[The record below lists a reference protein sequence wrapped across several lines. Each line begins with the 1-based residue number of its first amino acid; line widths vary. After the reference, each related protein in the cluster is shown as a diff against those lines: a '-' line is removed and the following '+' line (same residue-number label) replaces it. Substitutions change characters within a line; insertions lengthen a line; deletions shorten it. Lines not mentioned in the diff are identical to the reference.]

1 MVQFSLNQTRQGPQ
15 FDAPVS
21 GDGGYAWWYI
31 DAISDDGIHGLTLI
45 AFIGSVFSPYYAWS
59 GWANPLDHCAVNV
72 ALYRLDGARGRWAM
86 TERRASSLSRNAT
99 ELSIGPSHL
108 VWETGGLTVTIDE
121 ICAPIP
127 SRVKGTIRLIPEV
140 MTEAAFDLDPA
151 GHHQWRPL
159 APRARVELDLSHPA
173 LSWSGDGYFDTNH
186 GTEPLERAFT
196 HWHWGRAHRG
206 NDLRIF
212 YDVIY
217 PNQREEAAHLS
228 VSKTGDVTSLAPL
241 AHKGLSSSFWGIRR
255 KAWCDHDAP
264 VSVLKT
270 LEDTPFYA
278 RSALSTSI
286 EGERVTMMHETLN
299 LERLRQ
305 PIIRA
310 MLPFRMPRSFR

>member
-1 MVQFSLNQTRQGPQ
+1 
-15 FDAPVS
+15 
-21 GDGGYAWWYI
+21 
-31 DAISDDGIHGLTLI
+31 
-45 AFIGSVFSPYYAWS
+45 
-59 GWANPLDHCAVNV
+59 
-72 ALYRLDGARGRWAM
+72 
-86 TERRASSLSRNAT
+86 
-99 ELSIGPSHL
+99 
-108 VWETGGLTVTIDE
+108 
-121 ICAPIP
+121 
-127 SRVKGTIRLIPEV
+127 
-140 MTEAAFDLDPA
+140 
-151 GHHQWRPL
+151 L